1 MQNDESGGQASAKG
15 SSIAAATEAGASGGR
30 PAPAE
35 GAQDHQRADESS
47 GSQNDPGSGK
57 ALAAAAPD
65 TGRKGTAPEGDN
77 AAPKADALKTEAD
90 GLLSD
95 CERSARYH
103 AARCAFFDF
112 WHRALMVSV
121 LFAGSGAALSAV
133 LTLGSK
139 DHILVAMGLFVAA
152 VGAIDVVVGLP
163 MKARDHEILKRRFYV
178 LAKRIVPHRATAVM
192 IEEWRAEMVSVFEDE
207 PATYHALNALCH
219 NAICQSVGAPKGVY
233 QRVGF
238 VARLL
243 CNWVQF
249 SPSTFPTQADSGR
262 G

>member
-1 MQNDESGGQASAKG
+1 MQNDKSGGQAGAKG
-15 SSIAAATEAGASGGR
+15 SAAAAATEARASGGR

-35 GAQDHQRADESS
+35 GVQDHQRADDFGEARS
-47 GSQNDPGSGK
+47 DPGGGK
-57 ALAAAAPD
+57 ALAAAAPN
-65 TGRKGTAPEGDN
+65 TRGKGTTAEGDN

-112 WHRALMVSV
+112 WHRVLMVSV

-178 LAKRIVPHRATAVM
+178 LAKRIVPHRATVVM
-192 IEEWRAEMVSVFEDE
+192 IEEWRAEMVSIFEDE
-207 PATYHALNALCH
+207 PAIYHALNALCH

-233 QRVGF
+233 QRVGLF
-238 VARLL
+238 ARLL

-249 SPSTFPTQADSGR
+249 SPSRFPTQAGTGQS
-262 G
+262 

>member
-1 MQNDESGGQASAKG
+1 MQNDKSGGQASAKG
-15 SSIAAATEAGASGGR
+15 SPTAAATETGASSGR

-35 GAQDHQRADESS
+35 GVQDHQRADDSS
-47 GSQNDPGSGK
+47 GAQNDLGSGQ
-57 ALAAAAPD
+57 AGAAAPT
-65 TGRKGTAPEGDN
+65 TGGQGTAAERDN
-77 AAPKADALKTEAD
+77 AASKANAIKVEAD

-112 WHRALMVSV
+112 WHRVLMVSV

-139 DHILVAMGLFVAA
+139 DHILVGMGLFVAA

-163 MKARDHEILKRRFYV
+163 MKARDHEILKRRFYA
-178 LAKRIVPHRATAVM
+178 LAKRIVPHRATVVM
-192 IEEWRAEMVSVFEDE
+192 IEEWRAEMVSIFEDE

-233 QRVGF
+233 QRVGWL
-238 VARLL
+238 ARLL
-243 CNWVQF
+243 CNWVQY
-249 SPSTFPTQADSGR
+249 SPSTFPTHLDAGR